1 MTHDEKRIEA
11 RLPEESFALVAS
23 AAAKMGLSL
32 RGFASMAIYRTAVS
46 VLKAEAELMPGAK
59 GTLRLSPEEIR
70 NLAKIFADPFQNAE
84 RIAKAHERASAIPH
98 REVPESER
106 L

>member
-1 MTHDEKRIEA
+1 MTHGEKRIEA
-11 RLPEESFALVAS
+11 CLPEESFALVAA

-46 VLKAEAELMPGAK
+46 VLKEEAKLSRRN
-59 GTLRLSPEEIR
+59 TLQLSPEEIR
-70 NLAKIFADPFQNAE
+70 SLAKIFADPFQNAE
-84 RIAKAHERASAIPH
+84 RIAKAHERACAIPH